1 MSKLSD
7 SEQMVVDD
15 YFNYTILEIQEGMPK
30 YILEEVL
37 EHYEDMEEYLACAG
51 IKKALDWYDTNK
63 YVKDLYNVDEI
74 IKNDLRDD

>member
-7 SEQMVVDD
+7 SDQLIVDD
-15 YFNYTILEIQEGMPK
+15 YFSYTILEMQEGMPK

-37 EHYEDMEEYLACAG
+37 QHYEDLEDYLACAG

-63 YVKDLYNVDEI
+63 YVKELYNINEEI
-74 IKNDLRDD
+74 NKI